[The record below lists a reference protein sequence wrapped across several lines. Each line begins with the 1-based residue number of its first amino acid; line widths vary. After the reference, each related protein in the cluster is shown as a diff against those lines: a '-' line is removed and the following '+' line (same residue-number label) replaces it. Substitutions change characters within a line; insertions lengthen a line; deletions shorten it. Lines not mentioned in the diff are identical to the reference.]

1 MSLGNRLF
9 HARKK
14 CGLSQED
21 VAEKLG
27 VSRETISKWEADD
40 TLPDIR
46 KSKRMSLLYKMS
58 LDDLIDF
65 DVDVKEIQEIIEKTD
80 ERTEEK
86 IDWTEAWG
94 KKYPILIRYQ
104 NQVDIQKYATQ
115 LELILDALKAEYEY
129 NDLDT
134 FLVLKDIL
142 AKLWGSRKK

>member
-1 MSLGNRLF
+1 MRGKNAAVTGRCGRKIGCEQADNFKMGNRWDTSRYT
-9 HARKK
+9 AVK
-14 CGLSQED
+14 ED
-21 VAEKLG
+21 GIVVQD
-27 VSRETISKWEADD
+27 VSGR
-40 TLPDIR
+40 
-46 KSKRMSLLYKMS
+46 
-58 LDDLIDF
+58 LIDF

-104 NQVDIQKYATQ
+104 DQVDIQKYATQ
-115 LELILDALKAEYEY
+115 LELILNALKAEYEY